1 MWRLFNNA
9 QDFDAAKLSAN
20 RCVGCKVCAF
30 IDFFIVTGRDDNNEA
45 ETCVSQIYN
54 LL

>member
-1 MWRLFNNA
+1 MWRRFNNA
-9 QDFDAAKLSAN
+9 QASGAAKLSAD
-20 RCVGCKVCAF
+20 RCVGRKVCAF
-30 IDFFIVTGRDDNNEA
+30 IDFNIVTGRDDNNET